1 MDPICGGPGGDVV
14 AGQRFGGDLLGDAMN
29 PEVFLDG
36 RHWVLGVLSGVDQI
50 RQPNGKV
57 AMERLAIALPASQS
71 AFGISSTA
79 GSGWMRIVM
88 SAAAGRCPHVV
99 LLTSWRS
106 QLATHHA
113 RLLPHLDRQGPA
125 ARQDRRCRSTRS
137 RCDLAAGSERFGCAG
152 WSTDP

>member
-36 RHWVLGVLSGVDQI
+36 RHSVLGVLSGVDQI
-50 RQPNGKV
+50 RQPNGSV

-88 SAAAGRCPHVV
+88 SAAAGRCPSRGTADVV
-99 LLTSWRS
+99 ALAIGHAPRS
-106 QLATHHA
+106 
-113 RLLPHLDRQGPA
+113 A
-125 ARQDRRCRSTRS
+125 AS
-137 RCDLAAGSERFGCAG
+137 
-152 WSTDP
+152 PP